1 LLNPLKPFSGF
12 FVSGWS
18 GSNLF
23 GVEKETEKT
32 MKYFAGL
39 FLSALLSLAS
49 CDKKNNSAFQASA
62 IIEGTAIKVSAQTG
76 GYLMQMN
83 FDEGQDV
90 QIGQIIAVVDTE
102 KLSYQ
107 LEQIRANLDELNVQH
122 RMATTNLRRAQDDHD
137 YAKTKY
143 ERYLEL
149 FQKNA
154 ASQQTLDDLKIG
166 YDRAKSALE
175 SAQQA
180 LASITSKEKGL
191 DAQAKLLRRQ
201 INDALVKAPISG
213 TITTRYYDAGETI
226 PPNAPVVEIID
237 LSKMWTKVYISETY
251 LSKLKIGQPAQVKI
265 DGTTQT
271 LTGAVAWISAK
282 AEFTPKN
289 ILTSESRTALVYAVK
304 IYVDNPDGILKHG
317 MPVSIIL

>member
-1 LLNPLKPFSGF
+1 
-12 FVSGWS
+12 
-18 GSNLF
+18 
-23 GVEKETEKT
+23 

-39 FLSALLSLAS
+39 LLPALLSLVS
-49 CDKKNNSAFQASA
+49 CDQKNNSAFQASA

-83 FDEGQDV
+83 FDEGQEV
-90 QIGQIIAVVDTE
+90 QIGQTIAVVDTE

-107 LEQIRANLDELNVQH
+107 LEQIRANLDELNVQQ
-122 RMATTNLRRAQDDHD
+122 RLATTSLRRAQDDHD

-143 ERYLEL
+143 ERYLDL

-154 ASQQTLDDLKIG
+154 ASQQMLDDLKIA
-166 YDRAKSALE
+166 YDRAKTALE
-175 SAQQA
+175 SARQSLQTI
-180 LASITSKEKGL
+180 ASREKSL

-201 INDALVKAPISG
+201 INDALVKAPIGG

-226 PPNAPVVEIID
+226 PPSAPVVEIID
-237 LSKMWTKVYISETY
+237 LSKMWAKVYVSETY
-251 LSKLKIGQPAQVKI
+251 LSKIKIGQPAQVKI
-265 DGTTQT
+265 DGASQT
-271 LTGAVAWISAK
+271 LAGAVAWISAK

-289 ILTSESRTALVYAVK
+289 ILTQESRTALVYAVK
-304 IYVDNPDGILKHG
+304 INVDNPDGILKHG

>member
-1 LLNPLKPFSGF
+1 MKSLLKF
-12 FVSGWS
+12 F
-18 GSNLF
+18 
-23 GVEKETEKT
+23 
-32 MKYFAGL
+32 
-39 FLSALLSLAS
+39 LLSLLVLIS
-49 CDKKNNSAFQASA
+49 CDKKEDSAFQASA

-90 QIGQIIAVVDTE
+90 QIGQTIAVVDTE

-154 ASQQTLDDLKIG
+154 ASQQVLDDLKIA
-166 YDRAKSALE
+166 YDRTKTALE
-175 SAQQA
+175 SARQSLQSI
-180 LASITSKEKGL
+180 ASREKSL
-191 DAQAKLLRRQ
+191 EAQAKLLRRQ
-201 INDALVKAPISG
+201 INDALVKAPVGG

-226 PPNAPVVEIID
+226 PPNVPVVEIID
-237 LSKMWTKVYISETY
+237 LSKMWAKVYISETY
-251 LSKLKIGQPAQVKI
+251 LSRVKIGQPAQVKI
-265 DGTTQT
+265 DGASQT
-271 LTGAVAWISAK
+271 LSGAVAWISAK

-289 ILTSESRTALVYAVK
+289 ILTQESRTALVYAVK
-304 IYVDNPDGILKHG
+304 INIDNPDGILKHG

>member
-1 LLNPLKPFSGF
+1 
-12 FVSGWS
+12 
-18 GSNLF
+18 
-23 GVEKETEKT
+23 
-32 MKYFAGL
+32 MKQISKI
-39 FLSALLSLAS
+39 FLSALLLLAG
-49 CDKKNNSAFQASA
+49 CEKKNNSAFQASA

-76 GYLMQMN
+76 GYLMQVN
-83 FDEGQDV
+83 FEEGETV
-90 QIGQIIAVVDTE
+90 QIGQTIAVVDTE

-122 RMATTNLRRAQDDHD
+122 RIATTNLRRAQDDHD

-154 ASQQTLDDLKIG
+154 ASLQVLDDLKIA
-166 YDRAKSALE
+166 YDRAKTALE

-180 LASITSKEKGL
+180 LASIASKEKGL
-191 DAQAKLLRRQ
+191 EAQAKLLRRQ
-201 INDALVKAPISG
+201 IDDAMVKAPVGG

-237 LSKMWTKVYISETY
+237 LSKMWAKVYVSETF
-251 LSKLKIGQPAQVKI
+251 LPQIKIGQPAQIKI
-265 DGTTQT
+265 DGTSQT
-271 LTGAVAWISAK
+271 LSGAVAWVSAK

-289 ILTSESRTALVYAVK
+289 ILTPESRTALVYAVK
-304 IYVDNPDGILKHG
+304 INIDNPDGILKHG
-317 MPVSIIL
+317 MPVAITLQPAS

>member
-1 LLNPLKPFSGF
+1 MKFLPKIFLPALVLLI
-12 FVSGWS
+12 
-18 GSNLF
+18 
-23 GVEKETEKT
+23 
-32 MKYFAGL
+32 
-39 FLSALLSLAS
+39 S
-49 CDKKNNSAFQASA
+49 CEKKNNSTFQASA

-76 GYLMQMN
+76 GYLMQVN
-83 FDEGQDV
+83 FEEGETV
-90 QIGQIIAVVDTE
+90 QIGQTIAVVDTE
-102 KLSYQ
+102 KLGYQ

-122 RMATTNLRRAQDDHD
+122 RIATTNLRRAQDDHD

-154 ASQQTLDDLKIG
+154 ASLQVLDDLKIA
-166 YDRAKSALE
+166 YDRAKTALE

-180 LASITSKEKGL
+180 LASIASKEKGL
-191 DAQAKLLRRQ
+191 EAQAKLLRRQ
-201 INDALVKAPISG
+201 IDDALVKAPVGG

-237 LSKMWTKVYISETY
+237 LSKMWAKVYVSETF
-251 LSKLKIGQPAQVKI
+251 LPQIKIGQPAQIKI
-265 DGTTQT
+265 DGTSQT
-271 LTGAVAWISAK
+271 LSGAVAWVSAK

-289 ILTSESRTALVYAVK
+289 ILTQESRTALVYAVK
-304 IYVDNPDGILKHG
+304 INIDNPDGILKHG